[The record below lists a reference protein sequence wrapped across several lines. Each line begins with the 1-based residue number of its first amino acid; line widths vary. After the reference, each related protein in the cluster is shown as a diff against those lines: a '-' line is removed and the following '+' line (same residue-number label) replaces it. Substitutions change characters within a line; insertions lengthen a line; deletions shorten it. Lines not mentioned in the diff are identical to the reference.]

1 MTSSWERPILYHHQ
15 VNRGYTAL
23 AGSGLFS
30 YKYVGSIKI
39 FTKNMS
45 WLAIPGAVRYE
56 QTTDIEESG
65 CLIKHL
71 RALST
76 R

>member
-30 YKYVGSIKI
+30 YKYEESIKI

-45 WLAIPGAVRYE
+45 WLEKLLQYQEPLDTDKR
-56 QTTDIEESG
+56 QT
-65 CLIKHL
+65 
-71 RALST
+71 
-76 R
+76 